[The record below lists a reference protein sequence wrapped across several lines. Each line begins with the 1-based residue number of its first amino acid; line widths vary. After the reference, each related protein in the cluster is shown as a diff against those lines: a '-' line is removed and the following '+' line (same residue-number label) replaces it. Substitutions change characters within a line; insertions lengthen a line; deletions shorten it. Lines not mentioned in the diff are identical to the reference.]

1 VTTTSQ
7 ISGFSGI
14 EINPGDAEY
23 DEARAV
29 FNGMI
34 DRRPEVILRCTSAD
48 DVVAVVNH
56 ARDTGLPL
64 SVYGGGHSVTGA
76 AVVDGGVVCDMRGMK
91 GVAVD
96 ADAQVAR
103 AEAGMNWGEF
113 DAATQEHGLAVTGGR
128 VPDTGIAGLALGSGS
143 GWLERKLGFTCDNLV
158 KAELV
163 TADGRKVV
171 ASADDNPELFWG
183 LRGGGGNF
191 GIVTAFH
198 LRLHPI
204 GPLLLGGLLAWPG
217 FMGGDVA
224 RMYRDLVADA
234 PDDFGSALAF
244 ITAPP
249 EEFVPEPARGQPA
262 VGMVVCWAGDLDDG
276 ERFLAP
282 VRAFGPPAVDL
293 LGPMPYVAVQQ
304 LIAAGNPR
312 GLRNYWS
319 ADFLA
324 ELPDEAIDTLVARGT
339 QPISPFSQVLLI
351 PGGGAISRVADDADA
366 FGERH
371 APFNTH
377 FLGMWEDSA
386 DDAANISYIKELS
399 AAMKPWTTGTA
410 YLNFLGDEG
419 EGRVRSAF
427 GPEKF
432 ARLQALKKQWDPDNL
447 FCHNQ
452 NIPPA

>member
-1 VTTTSQ
+1 V
-7 ISGFSGI
+7 I
-14 EINPGDAEY
+14 EIKPGDAQY
-23 DEARAV
+23 DEARSV

-34 DRRPEVILRCTSAD
+34 DRRPAVIMRCESAD
-48 DVVAVVNH
+48 DVVSVVNY
-56 ARDTGLPL
+56 ARDSGMPL

-76 AVVDGGVVCDMRGMK
+76 AVVDDGVVCDLRGMK
-91 GVAVD
+91 GIEVD
-96 ADAQVAR
+96 PDARTVR
-103 AEAGMNWGEF
+103 AEAGLNWGEF

-158 KAELV
+158 KAEVV

-171 ASADDNPELFWG
+171 ASADENPELFWG

-204 GPLLLGGLLAWPG
+204 GPTVLGGMLAWPAS
-217 FMGGDVA
+217 MGGEVV
-224 RMYRDLVADA
+224 RMYRDLVQDA
-234 PDDFGSALAF
+234 PDDFGSAVAF

-262 VGMVVCWAGDLDDG
+262 VGMIVCWAGDLEEG

-293 LGPMPYVAVQQ
+293 VSAMPYVAVQQ
-304 LIAAGNPR
+304 LLVAANPR
-312 GLRNYWS
+312 GKRNYWT
-319 ADFLA
+319 AEFLA
-324 ELPDEAIDTLVARGT
+324 EFPDEAIDAWVSRAS
-339 QPISPFSQVLLI
+339 QPISPFSQMIILA
-351 PGGGAISRVADDADA
+351 GGGAISRVPDDADA

-371 APFNTH
+371 APFNIH
-377 FLGMWEDSA
+377 MLSMWDAEEH
-386 DDAANISYIKELS
+386 DAANIAYTKEIA
-399 AAMKPWTTGTA
+399 AAMQPWTTGA
-410 YLNFLGDEG
+410 VYLNFIGDEG
-419 EGRVRSAF
+419 EERVRSSF

-432 ARLQALKKQWDPDNL
+432 ARLQALKKEWDPNNL
-447 FCHNQ
+447 FRHNQ

>member
-1 VTTTSQ
+1 V
-7 ISGFSGI
+7 I
-14 EINPGDAEY
+14 EIKPGDVRY
-23 DEARAV
+23 DEAREV

-34 DRRPEVILRCTSAD
+34 DRRPQVIMRCESTD
-48 DVVAVVNH
+48 DVVAVVNY
-56 ARDTGLPL
+56 ARDSGLPL

-91 GVAVD
+91 GIDVD
-96 ADAQVAR
+96 PDARMVR
-103 AEAGMNWGEF
+103 AEAGLNWGEF

-158 KAELV
+158 KAEIV
-163 TADGRKVV
+163 TADGRKVI
-171 ASADDNPELFWG
+171 ASADENPELFWG

-198 LRLHPI
+198 LRLHEI

-217 FMGGDVA
+217 FMGGEVT

-234 PDDFGSALAF
+234 PEDFGSGLAF

-262 VGMVVCWAGDLDDG
+262 VGMVVCWSGDLDEG
-276 ERFLAP
+276 EQFLAP
-282 VRAFGPPAVDL
+282 VREFGPPAVDL
-293 LGPMPYVAVQQ
+293 VGPMPYVAVQQ
-304 LIAAGNPR
+304 LLEPGNQR
-312 GLRNYWS
+312 GHRNYWT

-324 ELPDEAIDTLVARGT
+324 ELPDDAVDALVARAT
-339 QPISPFSQVLLI
+339 QPISPLSQIVLI
-351 PGGGAISRVADDADA
+351 PGGGAISRVPEDADA

-371 APFNTH
+371 APFNIH
-377 FLGMWEDSA
+377 ILSMWDGAEH
-386 DDAANISYIKELS
+386 DAANIAFTKELG
-399 AAMKPWTTGTA
+399 AALKPWTTGA
-410 YLNFLGDEG
+410 VYLNFIGDEG
-419 EGRVRSAF
+419 EERIRSGF

-432 ARLQALKKQWDPDNL
+432 ARLQALKKDWDPQNL
-447 FCHNQ
+447 FRNNQ